1 MQRIETITN
10 AEGKAKDLLDG
21 VKKALGS
28 TPNMFT
34 TMAHAPSVL
43 EFYLTGSKVLG
54 GGKLSRKLGEQIALT
69 TAGLNH
75 CDYCAA
81 AHSFLAEK
89 QGVTEAEDNLEGTSS
104 DSKVQAALSFAVALI
119 EKRGQLSDKDFQ
131 AVKDAGYSHEE
142 IIEILAHVSFNTFT
156 NYFNEAFGTEV
167 DFPAIK
173 KKDSSHCCKGSSCAV
188 A

>member
-1 MQRIETITN
+1 MNRIETIRN
-10 AEGKAKDLLDG
+10 AEGKAKELLDG

-28 TPNMFT
+28 APNMFT

-43 EFYLTGSKVLG
+43 EFYLEGSKVLG
-54 GGKLSRKLGEQIALT
+54 GGKLSRKLSEQIALT
-69 TAGLNH
+69 TAGLNN

-89 QGVTEAEDNLEGTSS
+89 QGVTETQDNLEGISS
-104 DSKVQAALSFAVALI
+104 NPKVQAALSFATALV
-119 EKRGQLSDKDFQ
+119 EKRGQVSEEDFQ
-131 AVKDAGYSHEE
+131 AVKDAGYSNEE

-167 DFPAIK
+167 DFPAVQRK
-173 KKDSSHCCKGSSCAV
+173 ESSSCCNGTSCKV